1 MTLRSLRLAIVTTH
15 PIQYYAPLFRALAQQ
30 NALDPQVFYT
40 WSQTPTQDRFD
51 PGFGRAVEWDIPL
64 LEGYAHR
71 FVANVAKR
79 PGLNTEIAAWQA
91 DALLVFGWNLHAHLG
106 AMRHF
111 KGRVPVFFRGDST
124 LLDPR
129 PWWRN
134 ALRRAALTWVYR
146 HVDVAIA
153 VGANN
158 GDYYRWC
165 GLPTNRI
172 EFAPHSV
179 DVRRFAAA
187 DEQQTARAAQLRRQL
202 GIDPNALVFLFAG
215 KLQKKK
221 SPDLLVEAFVRL
233 ARERGADAL
242 LHLVIVGNGE
252 LETALKERAAATSQI
267 HFLPFQN
274 QSAMPAV
281 YRLGDVFI
289 LPSGGPGETWGLA
302 LNEAMAS
309 GRPIIASSRV
319 GGARDLVD
327 PGKTGWVF
335 DAGQRDGLVAV
346 MAAAADARGAPL
358 QRMGEAARRASAHW
372 STEECARR
380 IGAIIRS
387 RIEIEQREAP

>member
-1 MTLRSLRLAIVTTH
+1 
-15 PIQYYAPLFRALAQQ
+15 
-30 NALDPQVFYT
+30 
-40 WSQTPTQDRFD
+40 
-51 PGFGRAVEWDIPL
+51 
-64 LEGYAHR
+64 
-71 FVANVAKR
+71 
-79 PGLNTEIAAWQA
+79 
-91 DALLVFGWNLHAHLG
+91 
-106 AMRHF
+106 
-111 KGRVPVFFRGDST
+111 
-124 LLDPR
+124 
-129 PWWRN
+129 
-134 ALRRAALTWVYR
+134 
-146 HVDVAIA
+146 VDVAIA

-158 GDYYRWC
+158 SDYYRWC

-281 YRLGDVFI
+281 YRLGDVFV

-358 QRMGEAARRASAHW
+358 QRMGESARRVSAHW

-387 RIEIEQREAP
+387 RIEIKQREAP